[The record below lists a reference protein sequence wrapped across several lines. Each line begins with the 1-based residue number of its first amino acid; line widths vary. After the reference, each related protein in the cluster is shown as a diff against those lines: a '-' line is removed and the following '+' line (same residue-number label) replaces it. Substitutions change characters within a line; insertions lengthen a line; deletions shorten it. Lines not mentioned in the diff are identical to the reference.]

1 MVLGDIMKKEELI
14 FDEKYLDTLTVQ
26 KVSKFYGKQSE
37 IRALDE
43 VSLQLFT
50 GQFVVILGASGSG
63 KSTLLNLI
71 GGMDTVS
78 EGSINIAG
86 VDITK
91 LSEKMFAKYRR
102 EVVGFIFQFYNLM
115 PNLTALENVEL
126 AELSGGMKAEEALE
140 LVGLSNRLNNFPSEM
155 SGGEQQRVS
164 IARAIV
170 KNPKVL
176 LCDEP
181 TGALD
186 SKTGKK
192 IIELLM
198 DINKNKDKIVVIV
211 THNAAIAEVA
221 DRVIKLSDGKIIS
234 DITQKNPKSIQ
245 EIEL

>member
-1 MVLGDIMKKEELI
+1 MKKEELL
-14 FDEKYLDTLTVQ
+14 FDERFVGTITIQ
-26 KVSKFYGKQSE
+26 HVSKCYGEQGEVK
-37 IRALDE
+37 ALDD

-50 GQFVVILGASGSG
+50 GQLVVILGASGSG

-71 GGMDTVS
+71 GGMDTVTS
-78 EGSINIAG
+78 GAINIAG
-86 VDITK
+86 VDITT
-91 LSEKMFAKYRR
+91 LSEKMFAQYRR

-115 PNLTALENVEL
+115 PNLTALENVQI
-126 AELSGGMKAEEALE
+126 AELPGEMYAEEALQAVE
-140 LVGLSNRLNNFPSEM
+140 LSDKHNNFPSEL

-170 KNPKVL
+170 KRPTIL

-192 IIELLM
+192 IIKLLM

-211 THNAAIAEVA
+211 THNAAIAEIA
-221 DRVIKLSDGKIIS
+221 DRVIKISDGKIVS
-234 DITQKNPKSIQ
+234 DITQKKPKN
-245 EIEL
+245 IEDIDL

>member
-1 MVLGDIMKKEELI
+1 MKKEELI
-14 FDEKYLDTLTVQ
+14 FDENYVGTLTASR
-26 KVSKFYGKQSE
+26 VSKFYGDADE
-37 IRALDE
+37 IKALDE

-71 GGMDTVS
+71 GGMDTAS
-78 EGSINIAG
+78 AGEINIAG

-115 PNLTALENVEL
+115 PNLTALENVQLSEL
-126 AELSGGMKAEEALE
+126 PGGMKAEEALE
-140 LVGLSNRLNNFPSEM
+140 KVGLEDRMNNFPSEM

-186 SKTGKK
+186 SKTGKM

-198 DINKNKDKIVVIV
+198 DINKNKDKIVVVV
-211 THNAAIAEVA
+211 THNSAIAEVA
-221 DRVIKLSDGKIIS
+221 DRVIKLSDGKIVS
-234 DITQKNPKSIQ
+234 DIIQKNPKNVE
-245 EIEL
+245 EIDL

>member
-1 MVLGDIMKKEELI
+1 MKKEQLI
-14 FDEKYLDTLTVQ
+14 FDEKYVGTLTVDH
-26 KVSKFYGKQSE
+26 VSKFYGENNE
-37 IRALDE
+37 IKALDE

-63 KSTLLNLI
+63 KSTLLNLM

-78 EGSINIAG
+78 AGSINIAG

-91 LSEKMFAKYRR
+91 LSEKMFAQYRR

-115 PNLTALENVEL
+115 PNLTALENI
-126 AELSGGMKAEEALE
+126 ELSELPGGMKAIDALKM
-140 LVGLSNRLNNFPSEM
+140 VGLESRANNFPSEM

-164 IARAIV
+164 IARALV
-170 KNPKVL
+170 KNPTVL

-192 IIELLM
+192 IIKLLM
-198 DINKNKDKIVVIV
+198 DINQNKDKIVVVV
-211 THNAAIAEVA
+211 THNSTLAKVA
-221 DRVIKLSDGKIIS
+221 DRVIKISDGKIVS
-234 DITQKNPKSIQ
+234 DEIQKFPKSIE